1 MRKTV
6 YILVVFLAVA
16 AVSLPGCKKPTAGW
30 GSLSGHVTS
39 SVSGEPMEGVS
50 VLYGDSAVLTDAAGA
65 YFYKNLPDGLQG
77 FRYRMDGYYPVMKQV
92 NITAGGE
99 AVCDVVMDIIT
110 AGWAA
115 GTGDSGYGTILYSPD
130 AGQSWVRQGSPSMI
144 PDVRLKDVF
153 AVNDQICWIAGEAD
167 TLRGTTVILYTKDGG
182 ATWSNQGSSLR
193 TSRPVSIAA
202 IVAYDKDTAWAVT
215 SDTCMVIKT
224 VNGGGSWSVCRESSS
239 VVSYSALTVADGRN
253 VWCCGQAAD
262 GNAVVEYS
270 PDGGTTWSEMPVSA
284 ASSSQR
290 PTDIYAASGPVL
302 YLSGAGAMGILR
314 SADGGETWENAL
326 SADVDINSME
336 VCFDNYVWAAG
347 SGGIMYVST
356 DGLLTD
362 DEVNPA
368 DGGYST
374 GTLSSVSFLR
384 DAARGA
390 CSVMSSTGES
400 GTIYYTVDGGRSWSQ
415 SSVPYEFGV
424 ESVDF
429 VGGSN

>member
-30 GSLSGHVTS
+30 GSLSGHVTA
-39 SVSGEPMEGVS
+39 SVSGEPLEGVS
-50 VLYGDSAVLTDAAGA
+50 VIYGDSAVMTDSEGA
-65 YFYKNLPDGLQG
+65 YFYEGVPDGLQG
-77 FRYRMDGYYPVMKQV
+77 IRFSMGGYYPLMKQV

-110 AGWAA
+110 AGWAVGA
-115 GTGDSGYGTILYSPD
+115 GDSGYGTILYTAD
-130 AGQSWVRQGSPSMI
+130 AGRSWTRQGSPSMV

-153 AVNDQICWIAGEAD
+153 AVDDQICWVGGEAD

-202 IVAYDKDTAWAVT
+202 IVAHDKDTAWAVT

-314 SADGGETWENAL
+314 SADGGVTWENAL

>member
-1 MRKTV
+1 MKKTV

-30 GSLSGHVTS
+30 GSLSGHVTA
-39 SVSGEPMEGVS
+39 SVSGEPLEGVS
-50 VLYGDSAVLTDAAGA
+50 VIYGDSAVMTDSEGA
-65 YFYKNLPDGLQG
+65 YFYEGVPDGLQG
-77 FRYRMDGYYPVMKQV
+77 IRFSMGGYYPLMKQV

-110 AGWAA
+110 AGWAVGA
-115 GTGDSGYGTILYSPD
+115 GDSGYGTILYTAD
-130 AGQSWVRQGSPSMI
+130 AGRSWTRQGSPSMV

-153 AVNDQICWIAGEAD
+153 AVDDQICWVGGEAD

-202 IVAYDKDTAWAVT
+202 IVAHDKDTAWAVT

-239 VVSYSALTVADGRN
+239 VVSYSTLTVADGRN